1 MSNKEMSNKEMSN
14 EEMRSES
21 SHYNNLSYLRNLRDL
36 RDKKLSVSIRVNPWS
51 SKKICEICEICV
63 TQNHPCQSVSIRG
76 RYSF

>member
-1 MSNKEMSNKEMSN
+1 MSNKEMSN

-51 SKKICEICEICV
+51 VQFLVFGKFV
-63 TQNHPCQSVSIRG
+63 LFV
-76 RYSF
+76 